1 MLNIKNLVFKK
12 KPIKKLIKQYIGPYI
27 IEEIILANEVKLK
40 LLVSMRIYPVV
51 NISQVIRLLDKEHAQ
66 KMKPFIEKLQ
76 NTLEEC

>member
-12 KPIKKLIKQYIGPYI
+12 RPIKKLIKQYIGPYI

-40 LLVSMRIYPVV
+40 LLVSMRIHLVV
-51 NISQVIRLLDKEHAQ
+51 NISQVMRLLDKEYAQ
-66 KMKPFIEKLQ
+66 KMKLSIEKLQ

>member
-12 KPIKKLIKQYIGPYI
+12 RPIKKLIKQYIGPYI

-51 NISQVIRLLDKEHAQ
+51 NISQVIRLLDKEHA
-66 KMKPFIEKLQ
+66 
-76 NTLEEC
+76 

>member
-12 KPIKKLIKQYIGPYI
+12 RPIKKLIKQYIGPYI

>member
-12 KPIKKLIKQYIGPYI
+12 RPIKKLIKQYIGPYI

-66 KMKPFIEKLQ
+66 KMKPSIEKLQ

>member
-12 KPIKKLIKQYIGPYI
+12 RPIKKLIKQYIGPYI

-40 LLVSMRIYPVV
+40 LLVSMRIHPVV

-66 KMKPFIEKLQ
+66 KMKPSIEKLQ